1 MRQVFLS
8 KSGQILVE
16 EAPAP
21 DPGPGEALIDV
32 AFSLIS
38 TGTETSSVATA
49 KADLRE
55 RITRAVRLAKLGAQR
70 LQERGLEETLRKARV
85 REGISAPM
93 GYSVAGIVRAVG
105 GEIAD
110 LAPGQRV
117 AAAGSAYAHHAE
129 VVAVPRNLVVP
140 VPEEVALRD
149 ASFATVGAI
158 ALQGVR
164 RAMPQVGETAVVI
177 GLGLVG
183 QLTVQILAAAGC
195 RVIGVDP
202 RSDRVDLARGG
213 PGGLVAGSGP
223 DVAEVERVV
232 AEATGGLGAD
242 VVLLCAGTASSDP
255 ANTALRVVRQR
266 GRVVVVGAVGMEL
279 AREPFYRKEVE
290 FTISCSYGPGR
301 YDPTYE
307 EGGIDYPAGFVR
319 WTENR
324 NLAGFLDLVAR
335 RRVDPAS
342 LLAAEH
348 EIGEAAEAFR
358 KAKEQ
363 IGSGVA
369 VVLRYPAGT
378 DRGQRTV
385 TRRPV
390 PSRQAGK
397 GPVGVAVIGAGGFA
411 ASTLL
416 PAIRAL
422 EGFALRTVVTR
433 SSASAARVAQE
444 FDAAQASTD
453 AAAALA
459 DPSVEAVVIATRHDL
474 HAPLALE
481 ALAAGKHVFLEKPMG
496 LSREQ
501 IDGLRDAAR
510 ASDRIFTVGYNR
522 RYAPLV
528 LRARDAL
535 RAAGGCAVADYR
547 VNAGFTPPG
556 HWTLDP
562 NVGGGRIVGEACHML
577 DLLAFLLGP
586 EVLSFGCE
594 AIPSSD
600 PSAPSPQDFAVS
612 LRFRDP
618 GGSVNL
624 ASLLY
629 TARGGK
635 DLPKERIEIHAG
647 RGSLV
652 LDDFSRLSS
661 YGLSAKDSE
670 LRRPDKGHRD
680 EMRLFL
686 EAIEGRKSVLLGVDE
701 AWQAAD
707 LALRIDA
714 ALRGRLERKAS
725 AGALHASSSNS
736 EDGVVPP
743 AY

>member
-16 EAPAP
+16 DAPAP
-21 DPGPGEALIDV
+21 EVGAGEVLVEV
-32 AFSLIS
+32 AYSLIS
-38 TGTETSSVATA
+38 TGTETASVASA
-49 KADLRE
+49 KADLGE
-55 RITRAVRLAKLGAQR
+55 RIARAVRLAKLGAQR

-93 GYSVAGIVRAVG
+93 GYSVAGVVRAVG
-105 GEIAD
+105 SEVAD
-110 LAPGQRV
+110 LAAGQRV

-140 VPEEVALRD
+140 VPEPVGLRE

-183 QLTVQILAAAGC
+183 QLTVQILGAAGC
-195 RVIGVDP
+195 RVVGVDP
-202 RSDRVDLARGG
+202 RADRVELARRG
-213 PGGLVAGSGP
+213 PGGLVAGCGP
-223 DVAEVERVV
+223 DSSDVERAV
-232 AEATGGLGAD
+232 AEATGGIGAD
-242 VVLLCAGTASSDP
+242 VVLLCAGTASSEP

-279 AREPFYRKEVE
+279 SREPFYRKEVE

-307 EGGIDYPAGFVR
+307 EGGLDYPVGFVR

-335 RRVDPAS
+335 GRVDPAS
-342 LLAAEH
+342 LLASEH
-348 EIGEAAEAFR
+348 EIEEAPEAFR

-363 IGSGVA
+363 VGSGVA
-369 VVLRYPAGT
+369 VVLRYPAGP
-378 DRGQRTV
+378 DRAQRTV
-385 TRRPV
+385 ARRTP
-390 PSRQAGK
+390 PSRPARSGA
-397 GPVGVAVIGAGGFA
+397 VGIAVIGAGGFA

-422 EGFALRTVVTR
+422 PDFSLRTVVTR

-453 AAAALA
+453 AAAVLA

-474 HAPLALE
+474 HAQLALD

-496 LSREQ
+496 LTREE
-501 IDGLRDAAR
+501 IDAVRDAAR
-510 ASDRIFTVGYNR
+510 ASDRVFTVGYNR

-528 LRARDAL
+528 LRAREAL
-535 RAAGGCAVADYR
+535 RAAGGSAAADYR
-547 VNAGFTPPG
+547 VNAGFIPPG

-562 NVGGGRIVGEACHML
+562 SVGGGRIIGEACHML

-586 EVLSFGCE
+586 EVIGFACE
-594 AIPSSD
+594 GVPSRDPAAPSS
-600 PSAPSPQDFAVS
+600 QDFAVS
-612 LRFRDP
+612 LRLRDP
-618 GGSVNL
+618 QGNVSV

-629 TARGGK
+629 TARGAK
-635 DLPKERIEIHAG
+635 DLAKERIELHAG

-652 LDDFSRLSS
+652 LDDFTKLTSH
-661 YGLSAKDSE
+661 GLAAKDAD

-686 EAIEGRKSVLLGVDE
+686 EAIRGQENALLGAGE

-707 LALRIDA
+707 LALRIDG
-714 ALRGRLERKAS
+714 ALRAT
-725 AGALHASSSNS
+725 
-736 EDGVVPP
+736 
-743 AY
+743 

>member
-16 EAPAP
+16 DAPAP
-21 DPGPGEALIDV
+21 EVGAGEVLVEV
-32 AFSLIS
+32 AYSLIS
-38 TGTETSSVATA
+38 TGTETASVATA
-49 KADLRE
+49 KADLVE
-55 RITRAVRLAKLGAQR
+55 RIARAVRLAKLGAQR

-93 GYSVAGIVRAVG
+93 GYSVAGVVRAVG
-105 GEIAD
+105 SEVAD
-110 LAPGQRV
+110 LAAGQRV

-140 VPEEVALRD
+140 VPEPVGLRE

-195 RVIGVDP
+195 RVVGVDP
-202 RSDRVDLARGG
+202 RADRVELARRG
-213 PGGLVAGSGP
+213 PGGLVAGCGP
-223 DVAEVERVV
+223 GSADVERAV
-232 AEATGGLGAD
+232 AEATGGIGAD
-242 VVLLCAGTASSDP
+242 VVLLCAGTASSEP

-279 AREPFYRKEVE
+279 SREPFYRKEVE

-307 EGGIDYPAGFVR
+307 EGGLDYPAGFVR

-335 RRVDPAS
+335 GRVDPAS
-342 LLAAEH
+342 LLASEH
-348 EIGEAAEAFR
+348 EIEDAPEAFR

-363 IGSGVA
+363 VGSGVA
-369 VVLRYPAGT
+369 VVLRYPAGP
-378 DRGQRTV
+378 DRAQRTV
-385 TRRPV
+385 TRRTA
-390 PSRQAGK
+390 PSRPARSGA
-397 GPVGVAVIGAGGFA
+397 VGIAVIGAGGFA

-422 EGFALRTVVTR
+422 PDCSLRTVVTR

-453 AAAALA
+453 AAAVLG
-459 DPSVEAVVIATRHDL
+459 DPAVEAVVIATRHDL
-474 HAPLALE
+474 HARLAL
-481 ALAAGKHVFLEKPMG
+481 ATLAAGKHVFLEKPMG
-496 LSREQ
+496 LTRDE
-501 IDGLRDAAR
+501 IDAVRDAAR

-528 LRARDAL
+528 LRAREAL
-535 RAAGGCAVADYR
+535 RAAGGSAAADYR
-547 VNAGFTPPG
+547 VNAGFIPPG

-562 NVGGGRIVGEACHML
+562 NVGGGRIIGEACHML

-586 EVLSFGCE
+586 EVVSFACE
-594 AIPSSD
+594 AIPSRD
-600 PSAPSPQDFAVS
+600 ASAPSPQDFAVS
-612 LRFRDP
+612 LRLRDSA
-618 GGSVNL
+618 GNVNV

-629 TARGGK
+629 TARGAK
-635 DLPKERIEIHAG
+635 DLAKERIEIHAG

-652 LDDFSRLSS
+652 LDDFVKLSS
-661 YGLSAKDSE
+661 HGLAAKDAD

-686 EAIEGRKSVLLGVDE
+686 EAIRGQENALLGVDE

-707 LALRIDA
+707 LALRIDG
-714 ALRGRLERKAS
+714 ALRAT
-725 AGALHASSSNS
+725 
-736 EDGVVPP
+736 
-743 AY
+743 